1 MLTMGNAMRG
11 VFPITYY
18 ASCGVYFSATN
29 ASAPIK
35 VVQPITTNYTRYDT
49 GVMPSNDWND
59 NINDI
64 GSSAFTG
71 SSGNNVVISGGWNRT
86 DMSTQ
91 GTGSAGIGGLLSNVA
106 LTVTAGQEEN
116 VVKAI
121 VHEINKGPHS
131 DGLIVIADDAN
142 SVFCHTGIT
151 ACGTITHDVNPA
163 T

>member
-1 MLTMGNAMRG
+1 MKKMLYFQTAADDATA
-11 VFPITYY
+11 FPADNIYSID
-18 ASCGVYFSATN
+18 A
-29 ASAPIK
+29 
-35 VVQPITTNYTRYDT
+35 YTT
-49 GVMPSNDWND
+49 GV
-59 NINDI
+59 DI
-64 GSSAFTG
+64 YFTG
-71 SSGNNVVISGGWNRT
+71 ATS
-86 DMSTQ
+86 

-121 VHEINKGPHS
+121 VQKINEGPHS
-131 DGLIVIADDAN
+131 DGFIVIADDAN